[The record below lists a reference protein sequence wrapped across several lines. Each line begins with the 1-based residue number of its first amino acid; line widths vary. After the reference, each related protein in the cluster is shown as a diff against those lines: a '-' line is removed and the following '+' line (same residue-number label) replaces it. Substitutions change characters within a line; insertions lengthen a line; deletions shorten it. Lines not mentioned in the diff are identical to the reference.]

1 MTSENKVLIG
11 IGIVTLLLVIGGVIF
26 FSRNSNSTPQD
37 PNFDKAQLTEG
48 AKNVKGSPNAPVT
61 IVEFGDIQCPA
72 CQQAQPIVKQMLE
85 KYGDNVHFIFRH
97 YPLTI
102 HKNAELAAQAAEA
115 AGAQGKFFEMIDTM
129 YANQREWE
137 NDTNPRE
144 DFRKYAQ
151 GLSLNMD
158 QFNQDME
165 TEWENISGDFAL
177 GNRAGVQSTPT
188 FFINGEMRPGVLQ
201 AEEFDM
207 IIQSYI
213 QASPEATT
221 STSETPV
228 QE

>member
-1 MTSENKVLIG
+1 MTGENKVLIG
-11 IGIVTLLLVIGGVIF
+11 IGVITLILIIGGVIF
-26 FSRNSNSTPQD
+26 FSKSSNSTPQD

-48 AKNVKGSPNAPVT
+48 AKNTRGNANAPVT

-72 CQQAQPIVKQMLE
+72 CQQAQPIVKEILA
-85 KYGDNVHFIFRH
+85 KYGDSVYFVFRH

-129 YANQREWE
+129 YTNQREWE

-144 DFRKYAQ
+144 DFRKYA
-151 GLSLNMD
+151 GSLELNMD
-158 QFNQDME
+158 QFNEDME
-165 TEWENISGDFAL
+165 KETENIATDFAL

-201 AEEFDM
+201 MEEFDM

-213 QASPEATT
+213 QASPEATA
-221 STSETPV
+221 STSETPD
-228 QE
+228 Q